1 MGQKSKKEI
10 TMAGSGGVEKSVG
23 LWIFLEA
30 ESTGFADG
38 LNVNVRVR
46 KKG

>member
-1 MGQKSKKEI
+1 MVAWTSREQVG
-10 TMAGSGGVEKSVG
+10 TEKSVG

-38 LNVNVRVR
+38 LNVNVRE
-46 KKG
+46 K